1 MQLRERERERPESW
15 DSKKWNERSTWMGEG
30 NRRRWNLRIQDSAL
44 RSDRSNRER
53 GQLYNFTP

>member
-1 MQLRERERERPESW
+1 MKGQLGWEREIG
-15 DSKKWNERSTWMGEG
+15 GEG